1 MAPINVGIV
10 GYGSSAK
17 IYNLPFITPNPD
29 LNVYAFLQRAAI
41 PDPKTATPGSHCT
54 IDFPNAKHYQSADDF
69 FADSNIE
76 LVIVCSHPDSHASFA
91 EKALRAGKH
100 VVVEKPF
107 TTTTAEADRVIAIA
121 KESGK
126 ILTCYQ
132 NRRYDSDFLTLR
144 HLVNKNAF
152 GTVTEFENHYDV
164 NMPVWMVRNKT
175 IEYTPGE
182 GMTFGL
188 GAHSIDQALVLF
200 GKPASVTA
208 FLRSVRG
215 VESEID
221 DTFTIILQYSG
232 EKKNLLVTIKT
243 AIATPMQ
250 DQLKTFVRGTEG
262 SFIKFGT
269 DVQEEQIFAGKIATD
284 EGFGVEPSSTHGL
297 LTTFKEVDKSQ
308 TYQEDSKRYHG
319 KFPSI
324 KGNYVEYYEDLVA
337 AIRGERE
344 LAVNPQDSRDAIRVI
359 ELARESHK
367 TGTTIQWS

>member
-29 LNVYAFLQRAAI
+29 LNVYAFLQRAAA
-41 PDPKTATPGSHCT
+41 PDPKTAAPGSHCT
-54 IDFPNAKHYQSADDF
+54 VDFPNAKHYQSADEF

-91 EKALRAGKH
+91 EKALGAGKH
-100 VVVEKPF
+100 VLVEKPF
-107 TTTTAEADRVIAIA
+107 TTTSAEADRVIALA
-121 KESGK
+121 KKSDK
-126 ILTCYQ
+126 ILTVYQ

-144 HLVNKNAF
+144 DLVNKNAF

-164 NMPVWMVRNKT
+164 EMPAWMVKNKT
-175 IEYTPGE
+175 IEYVPGE

-200 GKPASVTA
+200 GKPASVTG

-215 VESEID
+215 VDSEID
-221 DTFTIILQYSG
+221 DTFTIILQYTG

-243 AIATPMQ
+243 AIASPMQ
-250 DQLKTFVRGTEG
+250 DQLKTFIRGTEG

-269 DVQEEQIFAGKIATD
+269 DIQEDQIFAGKIATD

-297 LTTFKEVDKSQ
+297 LTTSKQIDASQ
-308 TYQEDSKRYHG
+308 TYQEDKKKYHG
-319 KFPSI
+319 KFPSVT
-324 KGNYVEYYEDLVA
+324 GSYVRYYQDLVA
-337 AIRGERE
+337 AIRGDRER
-344 LAVNPQDSRDAIRVI
+344 AVNPQDSRDAIRVI

-367 TGTTIQWS
+367 TGTTVQWS

>member
-1 MAPINVGIV
+1 MVPINVGIV

-69 FADSNIE
+69 FADSNIK

-91 EKALRAGKH
+91 EKALL
-100 VVVEKPF
+100 VVEKPF

-132 NRRYDSDFLTLR
+132 NRRYNSDFLTLR
-144 HLVNKNAF
+144 HLVNKNALD
-152 GTVTEFENHYDV
+152 GSKQD
-164 NMPVWMVRNKT
+164 NKT
-175 IEYTPGE
+175 IEYTLGE

-215 VESEID
+215 VE
-221 DTFTIILQYSG
+221 T
-232 EKKNLLVTIKT
+232 
-243 AIATPMQ
+243 IATLMQ

-262 SFIKFGT
+262 SFIK
-269 DVQEEQIFAGKIATD
+269 EQIFAGKIATD
-284 EGFGVEPSSTHGL
+284 EGFGVKPSSTHGL
-297 LTTFKEVDKSQ
+297 LTTLNEVDKSQ
-308 TYQEDSKRYHG
+308 IYQEDSKRYHG

-367 TGTTIQWS
+367 TGTTNQWS